1 MHMYQ
6 IGRDVGELQTSFQQ
20 QSETIGNHD
29 KRLSKLE
36 LRQAILMRVVFMT
49 VVFSLSAAGQLNR
62 EQLATLGAGLLKKWL
77 MGGLI

>member
-1 MHMYQ
+1 MYQ
-6 IGRDVGELQTSFQQ
+6 IGRDIGELQTSFRQL
-20 QSETIGNHD
+20 SEIIDGHG

-62 EQLATLGAGLLKKWL
+62 DQLASLGADLLKRWL
-77 MGGLI
+77 TGGLM

>member
-1 MHMYQ
+1 MYE
-6 IGRDVGELQTSFQQ
+6 IGRDIGELKTNLLQL
-20 QSETIGNHD
+20 SETSEGHN

-36 LRQAILMRVVFMT
+36 LRQAILMRIVFMT

-62 EQLATLGAGLLKKWL
+62 EQLATIAASLLKSWL